1 MKTGKTELHL
11 QEQLM
16 LMALRDEKGTLESR
30 ATMYSYALGGAIL
43 AEMALH
49 GNIRVGR
56 DKKKLVDL
64 IDRRAFGEPVLDECL
79 DLIGGAKRRRRAAG
93 WVGRFAQLKRLRH
106 RVAEGLCRRGILKDS
121 EDKVLLF
128 FTRKV
133 YPTIDPGPERRLIE
147 SLRAAVF
154 GDSAD
159 IDPEVAIVTSLAS
172 ATGLLAIH
180 FDKKKLKG
188 RKRRLERI
196 AEGDVVGAATRE
208 AVRAAQQAAMAAVMA
223 ASVASTTAATA
234 SR

>member
-1 MKTGKTELHL
+1 MRTGKSDLHL
-11 QEQLM
+11 HEQLM
-16 LMALRDEKGTLESR
+16 LLALRDEKGTLESK

-64 IDRRAFGEPVLDECL
+64 VDRKSFGEPVLDECVG
-79 DLIGGAKRRRRAAG
+79 LIAAAKRRRRAAA
-93 WVGRFAQLKRLRH
+93 WVGRFAQVKRLRH

-133 YPTIDPGPERRLIE
+133 YPTIDPGPERRLIKR
-147 SLRAAVF
+147 LRAGVF
-154 GDSAD
+154 GDSSSV
-159 IDPEVAIVTSLAS
+159 DPDVAIVISLAN

-208 AVRAAQQAAMAAVMA
+208 AVQAAQQAAMAAVMA
-223 ASVASTTAATA
+223 ASVASTTAASA
-234 SR
+234 GR